1 MSERIFPSVNECQGR
16 VTLELLSQG
25 LCGFYTDEVKEKWRL
40 IGELIFSVG
49 VPGRMWKELSS
60 RQSGDF
66 LVKHY
71 SS

>member
-1 MSERIFPSVNECQGR
+1 MSERIFPSVNGCQGR

-49 VPGRMWKELSS
+49 VPGGIWK
-60 RQSGDF
+60 D
-66 LVKHY
+66 
-71 SS
+71 